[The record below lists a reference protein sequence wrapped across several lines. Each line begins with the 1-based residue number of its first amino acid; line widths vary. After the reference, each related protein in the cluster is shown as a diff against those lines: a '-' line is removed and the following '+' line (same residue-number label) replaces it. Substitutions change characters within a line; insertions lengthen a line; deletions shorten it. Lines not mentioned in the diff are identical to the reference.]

1 MSKFICHRFQG
12 CNKDLVKH
20 LWRSLFAK
28 IITGFKSLT
37 SCAKTSNMDASQSL
51 TSLASKFRALIYFE
65 DFFFLCCFR
74 FYFILSPSKYS
85 LFPFKSELYL
95 FFKVNTAKKP
105 ISSSPDK
112 VEKLS
117 KSKGSNACL

>member
-12 CNKDLVKH
+12 CNKDLVTH
-20 LWRSLFAK
+20 LRGSFFAK

-65 DFFFLCCFR
+65 DFFLCCFR
-74 FYFILSPSKYS
+74 FYFILPPSKYS
-85 LFPFKSELYL
+85 LFLFKSELYL

-105 ISSSPDK
+105 ISSSADK

-117 KSKGSNACL
+117 KSKGSNVCL